1 MYVCTEGPRFETA
14 AEIRFYRNAGGE
26 VVGMTSVPEVVLAK
40 ELGICYASV
49 GIVTNMATGMVQTE
63 AENEEIL
70 AVVESQKSRLG
81 ELFLSVLSELEADP
95 GECSCASA
103 LMKL

>member
-1 MYVCTEGPRFETA
+1 M
-14 AEIRFYRNAGGE
+14 
-26 VVGMTSVPEVVLAK
+26 VGMTSVPEVVLAK

-49 GIVTNMATGMVQTE
+49 GIVTNMATGMEQTE
-63 AENEEIL
+63 AGGEEIL